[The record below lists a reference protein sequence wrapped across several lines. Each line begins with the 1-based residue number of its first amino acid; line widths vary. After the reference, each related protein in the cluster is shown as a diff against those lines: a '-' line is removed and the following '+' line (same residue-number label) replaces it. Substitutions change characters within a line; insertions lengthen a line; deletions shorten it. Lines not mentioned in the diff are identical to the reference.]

1 MTWFIVSLV
10 FFSCVEIALFF
21 ALVLFYKKVK
31 TSENLV
37 ANLYKN
43 QHTFLQMLNENSSFE
58 QEFEKS
64 FAQHIEHLRAL
75 DRETRKRIERLE
87 SLLSHADTFIQSPA
101 VLRETILQG
110 LRQGISKERLAH
122 TTGISIQE
130 VEIIATRYSSDSLH

>member
-10 FFSCVEIALFF
+10 FFSCVEIALFL

-87 SLLSHADTFIQSPA
+87 NLLSHADTVIQSPA

-130 VEIIATRYSSDSLH
+130 VEIIATRYSSESLH